1 MDPQATLNELLVA
14 VGEHDWDRIEELA
27 DALLH
32 WMEHRGFPPTTLG
45 PKSLGLQWHRAVATF
60 VCYAAKSKV
69 RDARKRRR
77 KRGG

>member
-1 MDPQATLNELLVA
+1 MDPHATLNELLA
-14 VGEHDWDRIEELA
+14 ALGERDWDRIEELA
-27 DALLH
+27 DALLR
-32 WMEHRGFPPTTLG
+32 WMECRGFPPTTLG
-45 PKSLGLQWHRAVATF
+45 PESLGKEWHRAVATF

>member
-1 MDPQATLNELLVA
+1 MDPQATLRDLLEA
-14 VGEHDWDRIEELA
+14 LEERDFDRIDELA

-32 WMEHRGFPPTTLG
+32 WMEHRGFPPQTLG
-45 PKSLGLQWHRAVATF
+45 SESLGRQWHRSVATF

-69 RDARKRRR
+69 RKVRKRR

>member
-1 MDPQATLNELLVA
+1 MDPQATLDELLMA
-14 VGEHDWDRIEELA
+14 IGERDFERIDELA
-27 DALLH
+27 DALLR
-32 WMEHRGFPPTTLG
+32 WMEHRGFPPRTLG
-45 PKSLGLQWHRAVATF
+45 PETLGRQWHRAVATF